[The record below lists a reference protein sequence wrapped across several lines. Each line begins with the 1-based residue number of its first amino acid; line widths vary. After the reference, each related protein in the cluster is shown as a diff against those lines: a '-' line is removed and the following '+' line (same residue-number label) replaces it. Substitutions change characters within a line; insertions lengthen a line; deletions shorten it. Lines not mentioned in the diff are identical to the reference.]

1 MAGNANIGSLFVDL
15 GIDTAAFSDGL
26 KKASSAAGGFGA
38 KFAAIG
44 KTVALAGAAM
54 AASAGAAFVTFGAQA
69 LTAADDIGDAAAR
82 IGISAEAFQK
92 LGAAASAAGGTP
104 ELMTAALDRLNVG
117 LGAFV
122 QTGGGPAAQ
131 AFKDMGLA
139 SKIASGEIQTAD
151 QAFYAAAKALEG
163 IESPAEKARISMQL
177 FGRGVGVDMVEVLL
191 AGEQSLKQYGEAA
204 ANSGRIMSNEMV
216 EKLPAMKVKLDKA
229 KLALSQMATV
239 FAGQALIGSEKFFNA
254 LGPGIT
260 EIRKIAIQVGE
271 GLRPTMEAL
280 GATFSKLAANQSLIK
295 FLKIVGTIVGGA
307 LVLNF
312 KLLAETVNLGAKALD
327 WMFQKIAPMI
337 DAIDRLMPK
346 IAAAFAPAT
355 AAMNKFTNTA
365 KKMENDVTKNSYVPD
380 MVDAIE
386 ANMARVKPIME
397 KAGKDFDKF
406 AERTKNAQRLIE
418 SLYTPREAETAGLQ
432 QILGQL
438 HEDLKDNIIT
448 MEQFIKL
455 RDRALAKITPISLES
470 GGALKSASNPILSST
485 DWIDKWKEGQTK
497 AINDN
502 DQLREAFA
510 NTFSS
515 GLSEA
520 LNGNGGDWLKTWW
533 RKTMQNAFQNAANNA
548 GKAIFD
554 WLGKSKG
561 SGGSSGGGGNWIA
574 TIASFFSKSQ
584 GFATGGSGVVGG
596 SGGPDS
602 KFVGLRLTPGELVN
616 VSKPGN
622 DNGGAGG
629 QIVIPVSL
637 GGAQIETI
645 MVDIATRQ
653 ATVVTGAALQG
664 VSTAQARQKTYS
676 RYGR

>member
-1 MAGNANIGSLFVDL
+1 MAGNANIGSLYVDL

-26 KKASSAAGGFGA
+26 KKASAGAAGFGA

-104 ELMTAALDRLNVG
+104 ELMTAALDKLNVG

-151 QAFYAAAKALEG
+151 QAFYAAAKAMEG

-177 FGRGVGVDMVEVLL
+177 FGRAAGADMLEVLA
-191 AGEQSLKQYGEAA
+191 AGEQGLKQYGEAA
-204 ANSGRIMSNEMV
+204 ANSGRIMSTEMTDRLSGL
-216 EKLPAMKVKLDKA
+216 KLQLENT
-229 KLALSQMATV
+229 KLALTQMAMV
-239 FAGQALIGSEKFFNA
+239 FAGRAIMATEDFAKSLRPAFDMAAKF
-254 LGPGIT
+254 LTP
-260 EIRKIAIQVGE
+260 AIDELKASLTKLSQNE
-271 GLRPTMEAL
+271 GLMAALRILGTMFKGLATLL
-280 GATFSKLAANQSLIK
+280 GGAVL
-295 FLKIVGTIVGGA
+295 GTIRVVITGFA
-307 LVLNF
+307 KMFDVIDLVYKAITPMVRAIEQGMNRVIAVF
-312 KLLAETVNLGAKALD
+312 K
-327 WMFQKIAPMI
+327 
-337 DAIDRLMPK
+337 
-346 IAAAFAPAT
+346 PAT
-355 AAMNKFTNTA
+355 DALNVFTNTA

-380 MVDAIE
+380 MVDAIVLHMQRSDKAFNDSAQVMQRYVE
-386 ANMARVKPIME
+386 NAKQMAADVR
-397 KAGKDFDKF
+397 AFDLMSQ
-406 AERTKNAQRLIE
+406 AERASGAISRADARAAR
-418 SLYTPREAETAGLQ
+418 PDF
-432 QILGQL
+432 LG
-438 HEDLKDNIIT
+438 NV
-448 MEQFIKL
+448 
-455 RDRALAKITPISLES
+455 
-470 GGALKSASNPILSST
+470 GALNVKDSPLAST
-485 DWIDKWKEGQTK
+485 DWIDKWKDGQTK

-502 DQLREAFA
+502 DELRSAFA
-510 NTFSS
+510 NTFSE

-520 LNGNGGDWLKTWW
+520 LNGNGGNWMKSWW
-533 RKTMQNAFQNAANNA
+533 QKTMQNAFQNAANNA
-548 GKAIFD
+548 GRILFD
-554 WLGKSKG
+554 LLNR
-561 SGGSSGGGGNWIA
+561 SGGSSGSGGGGIGDWVKV
-574 TIASFFSKSQ
+574 IASFFTKSP
-584 GFATGGSGVVGG
+584 GFATGGSFKVGG

-602 KFVGLRLTPGELVN
+602 KYIGMRLTPGEMVN

-622 DNGGAGG
+622 DNGGG

-637 GGAQIETI
+637 GGEHIETI

-653 ATVVTGAALQG
+653 ATVVTSAAFQG
-664 VSTAQARQKTYS
+664 VATSQERAKTYS

>member
-1 MAGNANIGSLFVDL
+1 MAGNANIGSLYVDL

-26 KKASSAAGGFGA
+26 KKASSGAASFGA

-82 IGISAEAFQK
+82 IGISAESFQK

-104 ELMTAALDRLNVG
+104 ELMTAALDKLNVG

-151 QAFYAAAKALEG
+151 QAFYAAAKAMEG

-177 FGRGVGVDMVEVLL
+177 FGRAAGADMLEVLA
-191 AGEQSLKQYGEAA
+191 AGEQGLKQYGEAA

-216 EKLPAMKVKLDKA
+216 DKLPAMKVKLDEA

-239 FAGQALIGSEKFFNA
+239 FAGQALISTERFFDA
-254 LGPGIT
+254 LGP
-260 EIRKIAIQVGE
+260 AISAVRGMAVQVGE
-271 GLRPTMEAL
+271 FLRPSMEAL
-280 GATFSKLAANQSLIK
+280 SASFTKLASNQAFMT
-295 FLKIVGTIVGGA
+295 FLKGVGA
-307 LVLNF
+307 LVGGTLVVGF
-312 KLLAETVNLGAKALD
+312 RAFVEVVNLAIKALD
-327 WMFQKIAPMI
+327 WAFQKIAPMVN
-337 DAIDRLMPK
+337 AIAAAVPK
-346 IAAAFAPAT
+346 IAAAFKPAT
-355 AAMNKFTNTA
+355 DAMNKFSNTA

-380 MVDAIE
+380 MVDAIVLHMQRSDKAFNDSTAVMQRYVE
-386 ANMARVKPIME
+386 NAKQMAADVR
-397 KAGKDFDKF
+397 AFDAMSQ
-406 AERTKNAQRLIE
+406 AERASGAIGRADARAARPDFLGNVGAIKVN
-418 SLYTPREAETAGLQ
+418 EAA
-432 QILGQL
+432 
-438 HEDLKDNIIT
+438 
-448 MEQFIKL
+448 
-455 RDRALAKITPISLES
+455 
-470 GGALKSASNPILSST
+470 LSST

-502 DQLREAFA
+502 DQLRSAFA
-510 NTFSS
+510 STFSD

-520 LNGNGGDWLKTWW
+520 LNGNGGNWMKTWFQ
-533 RKTMQNAFQNAANNA
+533 KTLQNAFQNGMNNIG
-548 GKAIFD
+548 GKIFD
-554 WLGKSKG
+554 LFKGGGAG
-561 SGGSSGGGGNWIA
+561 SGKSGGGIGSFVSKV
-574 TIASFFSKSQ
+574 ASFFSKSQ

-602 KFVGLRLTPGELVN
+602 KFIGMRLTPGELVN

-622 DNGGAGG
+622 DNGGG

>member
-1 MAGNANIGSLFVDL
+1 MANNGAVAALFVSM
-15 GIDTAAFSDGL
+15 GIDTAEFSEGL
-26 KKASSAAGGFGA
+26 KKAYSQAGNFGA

-82 IGISAEAFQK
+82 IGISAESFQK

-104 ELMTAALDRLNVG
+104 ELMTAALDKLNVG

-151 QAFYAAAKALEG
+151 QAFYAAAKAMEG

-177 FGRGVGVDMVEVLL
+177 FGRAAGADMLEVLA
-191 AGEQSLKQYGEAA
+191 AGEQGLKQYGEAA

-216 EKLPAMKVKLDKA
+216 EKLPAMKVKLDEA

-260 EIRKIAIQVGE
+260 EIRKIAVQVGE

-346 IAAAFAPAT
+346 IAAAFKPAT
-355 AAMNKFTNTA
+355 DAMNKFTNTA

-380 MVDAIE
+380 MVDEIVRQMQRSDKAFNDSAQVMQRYVE
-386 ANMARVKPIME
+386 SAKQMAADVR
-397 KAGKDFDKF
+397 AFDLMSQ
-406 AERTKNAQRLIE
+406 AERASGAISRADARAAR
-418 SLYTPREAETAGLQ
+418 PDF
-432 QILGQL
+432 LG
-438 HEDLKDNIIT
+438 NV
-448 MEQFIKL
+448 
-455 RDRALAKITPISLES
+455 
-470 GGALKSASNPILSST
+470 GALNVKDSPLAST
-485 DWIDKWKEGQTK
+485 DWIDKWKDGQTK

-502 DQLREAFA
+502 DQLRSAFA
-510 NTFSS
+510 NTFSD

-520 LNGNGGDWLKTWW
+520 LNGNGGNWMKTWFQ
-533 RKTMQNAFQNAANNA
+533 KTLQNAFQNAMSNL
-548 GKAIFD
+548 GGSIFD
-554 WLGKSKG
+554 MLKG
-561 SGGSSGGGGNWIA
+561 SGSSGSSGGGLGGIFKSVL
-574 TIASFFSKSQ
+574 SFFTKAP
-584 GFATGGSGVVGG
+584 GFATGGSFKVGG
-596 SGGPDS
+596 SGGTDS
-602 KFVGLRLTPGELVN
+602 KYIGMRLTPGEMVN

-622 DNGGAGG
+622 DNGG
-629 QIVIPVSL
+629 QLVIPVSL
-637 GGAQIETI
+637 GGEQIETI

-653 ATVVTGAALQG
+653 ATVVTGAAFQG
-664 VSTAQARQKTYS
+664 VSTSQSRAKTYS
-676 RYGR
+676 RFAR

>member
-1 MAGNANIGSLFVDL
+1 MANNGAVGALFATL
-15 GIDTAAFSDGL
+15 GLDTAQFSEGIA
-26 KKASSAAGGFGA
+26 KAQKSAGGFA
-38 KFAAIG
+38 SAFASVG
-44 KTVALAGAAM
+44 KSVALAGAAM
-54 AASAGAAFVTFGAQA
+54 ATSAGAAFVTFGAQA

-82 IGISAEAFQK
+82 IGISAESFQK

-104 ELMTAALDRLNVG
+104 ELMTAALDKLNVG

-139 SKIASGEIQTAD
+139 SKIASGEIKTAD
-151 QAFYAAAKALEG
+151 QAFYASVKALEG

-177 FGRGVGVDMVEVLL
+177 FGRAAGTDMLEVLA
-191 AGEQSLKQYGEAA
+191 AGEAGLKQYGEAA
-204 ANSGRIMSNEMV
+204 ANSGRIMSNEMID
-216 EKLPAMKVKLDKA
+216 KLPAMKVKLDEA

-239 FAGQALIGSEKFFNA
+239 FAGQALISTERFFDA
-254 LGPGIT
+254 LGP
-260 EIRKIAIQVGE
+260 AILVVRNMATQVGE
-271 GLRPTMEAL
+271 FLQPSLTAL
-280 GATFSKLAANQSLIK
+280 GASFSKLAANQAFMT
-295 FLKIVGTIVGGA
+295 FLKGIGA
-307 LVLNF
+307 LVGGTLVISF
-312 KLLAETVNLGAKALD
+312 KLAVDTVNLFARALD
-327 WMFQKIAPMI
+327 WTFQKIAPMI
-337 DAIDRLMPK
+337 NAIDKLMPK
-346 IAAAFAPAT
+346 IAAAFKPAT
-355 AAMNKFTNTA
+355 QAMQTFSNTA

-380 MVDAIE
+380 MVDAIVLHMQRSDKAFNDSTAVMQRYVE
-386 ANMARVKPIME
+386 NAKQMAADVR
-397 KAGKDFDKF
+397 AFD
-406 AERTKNAQRLIE
+406 AMSQAQRASDAIGRADARAARPDFLGNVGAIKVN
-418 SLYTPREAETAGLQ
+418 EAA
-432 QILGQL
+432 
-438 HEDLKDNIIT
+438 
-448 MEQFIKL
+448 
-455 RDRALAKITPISLES
+455 
-470 GGALKSASNPILSST
+470 LSST
-485 DWIDKWKEGQTK
+485 DWIDKWKDGQTK

-502 DQLREAFA
+502 DQLRSAFA
-510 NTFSS
+510 STFSD

-520 LNGNGGDWLKTWW
+520 LNGNGGNWMKTWFQ
-533 RKTMQNAFQNAANNA
+533 KTLQNAFQNAMGNLGGKLFDVLKGGGSKSGTTSGNNA
-548 GKAIFD
+548 G
-554 WLGKSKG
+554 G
-561 SGGSSGGGGNWIA
+561 WIK

-602 KFVGLRLTPGELVN
+602 KLIGMRLTPGELVN

-622 DNGGAGG
+622 DNGGMGG

>member
-1 MAGNANIGSLFVDL
+1 MAGNANIGSLYVDL

-26 KKASSAAGGFGA
+26 KKASAGAAGFGA

-82 IGISAEAFQK
+82 IGISAESFQK

-104 ELMTAALDRLNVG
+104 ELMTAALDKLNVG
-117 LGAFV
+117 LGQFQA
-122 QTGGGPAAQ
+122 TGKGPAAA
-131 AFKDMGLA
+131 AFKQLGLA
-139 SKIASGEIQTAD
+139 SQIASGEIANSE
-151 QAFYAAAKALEG
+151 QAFYAIAGALEG
-163 IESPAEKARISMQL
+163 VQNPAEKAALSARL
-177 FGRGVGVDMVEVLL
+177 FGKAAGPDMLEVLA
-191 AGEQSLKQYGEAA
+191 AGEHGLKQYGEAA

-216 EKLPAMKVKLDKA
+216 SKLPEMKVKLDEA

-254 LGPGIT
+254 LGPGI
-260 EIRKIAIQVGE
+260 EQLRKIASQVAQYVKPS
-271 GLRPTMEAL
+271 LDAL
-280 GATFSKLAANQSLIK
+280 GATFAKIGQNQSFMT
-295 FLKIVGTIVGGA
+295 FLKLTSSFMIGTFA
-307 LVLNF
+307 TSF
-312 KLLAETVNLGAKALD
+312 KVAVEVINLLAKAID
-327 WMFQKIAPMI
+327 WAFQKIAPMVM
-337 DAIDRLMPK
+337 AIDKLMPK
-346 IAAAFAPAT
+346 VTAAFGKASQALN
-355 AAMNKFTNTA
+355 AFSNTA
-365 KKMENDVTKNSYVPD
+365 KKMENDVTGNSYIPD
-380 MVDAIE
+380 MVDEVVRQMAKHNKAVYDAEEVLRQYGE
-386 ANMARVKPIME
+386 AAKQIKADWLAFE
-397 KAGKDFDKF
+397 KSGP
-406 AERTKNAQRLIE
+406 AERASGAIGRADARAARPDFLGNVGAIKVN
-418 SLYTPREAETAGLQ
+418 EAA
-432 QILGQL
+432 
-438 HEDLKDNIIT
+438 
-448 MEQFIKL
+448 
-455 RDRALAKITPISLES
+455 
-470 GGALKSASNPILSST
+470 LSST

-533 RKTMQNAFQNAANNA
+533 KKTMQNAFENAANNA

-561 SGGSSGGGGNWIA
+561 SGGSSGGGSGNWIA

-602 KFVGLRLTPGELVN
+602 KFIGMRLTPGELVN

-622 DNGGAGG
+622 DNGGG

-653 ATVVTGAALQG
+653 ATVVTGAAFNG
-664 VSTAQARQKTYS
+664 VDKAQSRSKTYS

>member
-1 MAGNANIGSLFVDL
+1 MASNANIGSLYVDL

-26 KKASSAAGGFGA
+26 KKASSGAASFGA

-82 IGISAEAFQK
+82 IGISAESFQK

-104 ELMTAALDRLNVG
+104 ELMTAALDKLNVG
-117 LGAFV
+117 LGQFQA
-122 QTGGGPAAQ
+122 TGGGPAAA
-131 AFKDMGLA
+131 AFNQLGLA
-139 SKIASGEIQTAD
+139 SKVASGEIANSE
-151 QAFYAAAKALEG
+151 QAFYAIAGALENVQN
-163 IESPAEKARISMQL
+163 PAEKAALSAKL
-177 FGRGVGVDMVEVLL
+177 FGRAAGPDMLEVLA
-191 AGEQSLKQYGEAA
+191 AGEQGLKQYGDAA

-216 EKLPAMKVKLDKA
+216 AKLPEMKIKLDEA

-239 FAGQALIGSEKFFNA
+239 FAGQALVSTEKFFDA
-254 LGPGIT
+254 LGP
-260 EIRKIAIQVGE
+260 AISAVRNMAAQVGE
-271 GLRPTMEAL
+271 FLRPSMEAL
-280 GATFSKLAANQSLIK
+280 SASFSKLASNQAFIT
-295 FLKIVGTIVGGA
+295 FLKGVGA
-307 LVLNF
+307 LVGGVLVVGF
-312 KLLAETVNLGAKALD
+312 RAFVEVVNLTARALD
-327 WMFQKIAPMI
+327 WAFQKIAPMI
-337 DAIDRLMPK
+337 SAIEKVMPR
-346 IAAAFAPAT
+346 INAAFSKASQSLN
-355 AAMNKFTNTA
+355 MFSDTA
-365 KKMENDVTKNSYVPD
+365 KKMENDVTGNSYIPD
-380 MVDAIE
+380 MVDEVVRQMDRHNKAVYDAEEVLRQYGE
-386 ANMARVKPIME
+386 AAKQIKADWIAFE
-397 KAGKDFDKF
+397 KSGP
-406 AERTKNAQRLIE
+406 AERASGAISRADARAARPDFLGNVGSIKVN
-418 SLYTPREAETAGLQ
+418 EAV
-432 QILGQL
+432 
-438 HEDLKDNIIT
+438 
-448 MEQFIKL
+448 
-455 RDRALAKITPISLES
+455 
-470 GGALKSASNPILSST
+470 LSST

-502 DQLREAFA
+502 DQLRTAFA

-520 LNGNGGDWLKTWW
+520 LNGNGGDWMKTWFQ
-533 RKTMQNAFQNAANNA
+533 KTLQNAFQNGMNNIG
-548 GKAIFD
+548 GKIFD
-554 WLGKSKG
+554 LFKGGGAG
-561 SGGSSGGGGNWIA
+561 SGKSGGGIGSFVSKV
-574 TIASFFSKSQ
+574 ASFFSKSQ

-602 KFVGLRLTPGELVN
+602 KFIGMRLTPGELVN

-622 DNGGAGG
+622 DNGGG

>member
-1 MAGNANIGSLFVDL
+1 MAGNANIGSLYVDL

-26 KKASSAAGGFGA
+26 KKASAGAAGFGA

-69 LTAADDIGDAAAR
+69 LTTADDIGDAAAR
-82 IGISAEAFQK
+82 IGISAESFQK

-104 ELMTAALDRLNVG
+104 ELMTAALDKLNVG
-117 LGAFV
+117 LGQFQA
-122 QTGGGPAAQ
+122 TGGGPAAA
-131 AFKDMGLA
+131 AFNQLGLA
-139 SKIASGEIQTAD
+139 SKVASGEIANSE
-151 QAFYAAAKALEG
+151 QAFYAIAGALENVQN
-163 IESPAEKARISMQL
+163 PAEKAALSAKL
-177 FGRGVGVDMVEVLL
+177 FGRAAGPDMLEVLA
-191 AGEQSLKQYGEAA
+191 AGEQGLKQYGEAA

-216 EKLPAMKVKLDKA
+216 DKLPAMKVKLDEA

-239 FAGQALIGSEKFFNA
+239 FAGQALISTEKFFDA
-254 LGPGIT
+254 LGP
-260 EIRKIAIQVGE
+260 AISAVRGMAVQVGE
-271 GLRPTMEAL
+271 FLRPSMEAL
-280 GATFSKLAANQSLIK
+280 SASFSKLASNQAFMT
-295 FLKIVGTIVGGA
+295 FLKGVGA
-307 LVLNF
+307 LVGGTLVVGF
-312 KLLAETVNLGAKALD
+312 KGFLEVVNLVIKALD
-327 WMFQKIAPMI
+327 WAFQKIAPMVN
-337 DAIDRLMPK
+337 AIAAAVPK

-355 AAMNKFTNTA
+355 QALQNFTNTA

-380 MVDAIE
+380 MVDAIVLHMQRSDKAFNDSTAVMQRYVE
-386 ANMARVKPIME
+386 NAKQMAADVR
-397 KAGKDFDKF
+397 AFDAMSQ
-406 AERTKNAQRLIE
+406 AERASGAIGRADARAAR
-418 SLYTPREAETAGLQ
+418 PDF
-432 QILGQL
+432 LG
-438 HEDLKDNIIT
+438 NV
-448 MEQFIKL
+448 
-455 RDRALAKITPISLES
+455 
-470 GGALKSASNPILSST
+470 GALKVNEAALSST

-502 DQLREAFA
+502 DQLRTAFA
-510 NTFSS
+510 STFSD

-520 LNGNGGDWLKTWW
+520 LNGNGGNWMKTWFQ
-533 RKTMQNAFQNAANNA
+533 KTLQNAFQNGMNNIG
-548 GKAIFD
+548 GKIFD
-554 WLGKSKG
+554 LFKGGGAG
-561 SGGSSGGGGNWIA
+561 SGKSSGGIGSFVSKV
-574 TIASFFSKSQ
+574 ASFFSKSQ

-602 KFVGLRLTPGELVN
+602 KFIGMRLTPGELVN

-622 DNGGAGG
+622 DNGGG

>member
-1 MAGNANIGSLFVDL
+1 MAGNANIGSLYVDL

-26 KKASSAAGGFGA
+26 KKASSGAASFGA

-82 IGISAEAFQK
+82 IGISAESFQK

-104 ELMTAALDRLNVG
+104 ELMTAALDKLNVG
-117 LGAFV
+117 LGQFQA
-122 QTGGGPAAQ
+122 TGKGPAAA
-131 AFKDMGLA
+131 AFNQLGLA
-139 SKIASGEIQTAD
+139 SKIASGEIKTSED
-151 QAFYAAAKALEG
+151 AFYAAAKAMEG
-163 IESPAEKARISMQL
+163 ISSPAEKAALSAKL
-177 FGRGVGVDMVEVLL
+177 FGKAAGPDMLEVLA
-191 AGEQSLKQYGEAA
+191 AGEQGLKQYGEAA
-204 ANSGRIMSNEMV
+204 ANSGRIMSNEMID
-216 EKLPAMKVKLDKA
+216 KLPEMKIKLDEA

-254 LGPGIT
+254 LGPGI
-260 EIRKIAIQVGE
+260 EQLRKIASQVAQYVKPS
-271 GLRPTMEAL
+271 LDAL
-280 GATFSKLAANQSLIK
+280 GATFAKIGQNQSFMT
-295 FLKIVGTIVGGA
+295 FLKLTSSFMIGTFA
-307 LVLNF
+307 TSF
-312 KLLAETVNLGAKALD
+312 KVAVEVINLLAKAID
-327 WMFQKIAPMI
+327 WAFQKIAPMVM
-337 DAIDRLMPK
+337 AIDKLMPK
-346 IAAAFAPAT
+346 VTAAFGKASQALN
-355 AAMNKFTNTA
+355 AFSNTA

-380 MVDAIE
+380 MVDEIVRQMERSDKAFNSSTAVMQRYVDNAKQIAADLRAFE
-386 ANMARVKPIME
+386 AMSP
-397 KAGKDFDKF
+397 
-406 AERTKNAQRLIE
+406 AERVSGAISRANARAERPDVLGNVGAIKINE
-418 SLYTPREAETAGLQ
+418 SA
-432 QILGQL
+432 
-438 HEDLKDNIIT
+438 
-448 MEQFIKL
+448 
-455 RDRALAKITPISLES
+455 
-470 GGALKSASNPILSST
+470 LSST

-520 LNGNGGDWLKTWW
+520 LNGNGGNWMKTWFQ
-533 RKTMQNAFQNAANNA
+533 KTLQNAFQNAMNN
-548 GKAIFD
+548 
-554 WLGKSKG
+554 LGGSIYDILKG
-561 SGGSSGGGGNWIA
+561 SGAGSGTSSGGIGGGWIKS
-574 TIASFFSKSQ
+574 IASFFSKSQ

-602 KFVGLRLTPGELVN
+602 KFIGMRLTPGELVN

-664 VSTAQARQKTYS
+664 VSTAQARQNTYS
-676 RYGR
+676 RYRR

>member
-26 KKASSAAGGFGA
+26 KRASASAGGFGA

-104 ELMTAALDRLNVG
+104 ELMTAALDKLNVG

-151 QAFYAAAKALEG
+151 QAFYAAAKAMEG

-177 FGRGVGVDMVEVLL
+177 FGRAAGADMLEVLA
-191 AGEQSLKQYGEAA
+191 AGEQGLKQYGEAA

-216 EKLPAMKVKLDKA
+216 EKLPAMKVKLDEA

-239 FAGQALIGSEKFFNA
+239 FAGQALVGSEKFFNA
-254 LGPGIT
+254 LGPGIA

-380 MVDAIE
+380 MVDEIVRQMQRSDKAFNDSAQVMQRYVE
-386 ANMARVKPIME
+386 NAKQMAADVR
-397 KAGKDFDKF
+397 AFDLMSQ
-406 AERTKNAQRLIE
+406 AERASGAISRADARAAR
-418 SLYTPREAETAGLQ
+418 PDF
-432 QILGQL
+432 LG
-438 HEDLKDNIIT
+438 NV
-448 MEQFIKL
+448 
-455 RDRALAKITPISLES
+455 
-470 GGALKSASNPILSST
+470 GALNVKDSPLAST

-510 NTFSS
+510 NTFSD

-520 LNGNGGDWLKTWW
+520 LNGNGGNWMKTWFQ
-533 RKTMQNAFQNAANNA
+533 KTLQNAFQNAMSNL
-548 GKAIFD
+548 GGSIFD
-554 WLGKSKG
+554 ALGKG
-561 SGGSSGGGGNWIA
+561 SGSSGGGLGGIFKSVL
-574 TIASFFSKSQ
+574 SFFTKAP
-584 GFATGGSGVVGG
+584 GFATGGSFKVGG
-596 SGGPDS
+596 SGGTDS
-602 KFVGLRLTPGELVN
+602 KYIGMRLTPGEMVN

-622 DNGGAGG
+622 DNGG
-629 QIVIPVSL
+629 QLVIPVSL
-637 GGAQIETI
+637 GGEQIETI

-653 ATVVTGAALQG
+653 ATVVTGAAFQG
-664 VSTAQARQKTYS
+664 VSTSQSRAKTYS
-676 RYGR
+676 RFAR

>member
-104 ELMTAALDRLNVG
+104 ELMTAALDKLNVG
-117 LGAFV
+117 LGQFQA
-122 QTGGGPAAQ
+122 TGKGPAAA
-131 AFKDMGLA
+131 AFAQLGLS
-139 SKIASGEIQTAD
+139 SKIASGEIKTSED
-151 QAFYAAAKALEG
+151 AFYAAAKAMEG
-163 IESPAEKARISMQL
+163 ISSPAEKAALSARL
-177 FGRGVGVDMVEVLL
+177 FGKAAGPDMLEVLA
-191 AGEQSLKQYGEAA
+191 AGEQGLKQYGEAA
-204 ANSGRIMSNEMV
+204 ANSGRIMSNEMI
-216 EKLPAMKVKLDKA
+216 EKLPAMKVKLDEA

-239 FAGQALIGSEKFFNA
+239 FAGQALISTERFFDA
-254 LGPGIT
+254 LGP
-260 EIRKIAIQVGE
+260 AIQSVRNMAVQVGE
-271 GLRPTMEAL
+271 FLRPSMEAL
-280 GATFSKLAANQSLIK
+280 SASFSKLASNQAFMT
-295 FLKIVGTIVGGA
+295 FLKGVGA
-307 LVLNF
+307 LVGGSLIIGF
-312 KLLAETVNLGAKALD
+312 KGFLEVVNLVIKALD
-327 WMFQKIAPMI
+327 WAFQKIAPMVN
-337 DAIDRLMPK
+337 AIASAVPK
-346 IAAAFAPAT
+346 IVAAFEPAT
-355 AAMNKFTNTA
+355 RALERFTNTA

-380 MVDAIE
+380 MVDEIVRQMQRSDKAFNSSE
-386 ANMARVKPIME
+386 QVMQRYVENAKQMAADVR
-397 KAGKDFDKF
+397 AFDAMSQ
-406 AERTKNAQRLIE
+406 AERASGAISRADARAAR
-418 SLYTPREAETAGLQ
+418 PDF
-432 QILGQL
+432 LG
-438 HEDLKDNIIT
+438 NVGA
-448 MEQFIKL
+448 IKVN
-455 RDRALAKITPISLES
+455 E
-470 GGALKSASNPILSST
+470 GALSST
-485 DWIDKWKEGQTK
+485 DWIDKWKDGQTK

-502 DQLREAFA
+502 DQLRSAFA
-510 NTFSS
+510 STFSE

-520 LNGNGGDWLKTWW
+520 LNGNGGNWMKTWFQ
-533 RKTMQNAFQNAANNA
+533 KTLQNAFQNAANSA

-561 SGGSSGGGGNWIA
+561 SSGSSGGGNWIA

-622 DNGGAGG
+622 DNGGG

-637 GGAQIETI
+637 GGDKIETI

-676 RYGR
+676 RFGR

>member
-1 MAGNANIGSLFVDL
+1 MAGNANIGSLYVDL

-26 KKASSAAGGFGA
+26 KKASAGAAGFGA

-82 IGISAEAFQK
+82 IGISAESFQK

-104 ELMTAALDRLNVG
+104 ELMTAALDKLNVG
-117 LGAFV
+117 LGQFQA
-122 QTGGGPAAQ
+122 TGNGPAAA
-131 AFKDMGLA
+131 AFKQLGLA
-139 SKIASGEIQTAD
+139 SQIASGEIANSE
-151 QAFYAAAKALEG
+151 QAFYAIAGALEG
-163 IESPAEKARISMQL
+163 VKNPAEKAALSAKL
-177 FGRGVGVDMVEVLL
+177 FGKAAGPDMLEVLA
-191 AGEQSLKQYGEAA
+191 AGEQGLKQYGDAA

-216 EKLPAMKVKLDKA
+216 AKLPEMKIKLDEA

-239 FAGQALIGSEKFFNA
+239 FAGQALIGAEGFFNA
-254 LGPGIT
+254 LGPGI
-260 EIRKIAIQVGE
+260 EQLRKIASQVAQYVKPS
-271 GLRPTMEAL
+271 LDAL
-280 GATFSKLAANQSLIK
+280 GATFAKIGQNQSFMT
-295 FLKIVGTIVGGA
+295 FLKLTSSFMIGTFA
-307 LVLNF
+307 TSF
-312 KLLAETVNLGAKALD
+312 KVAVEVINLLAKAID
-327 WMFQKIAPMI
+327 WAFQKIAPMVM
-337 DAIDRLMPK
+337 AIDKLMPK
-346 IAAAFAPAT
+346 VTAAFGKASQALN
-355 AAMNKFTNTA
+355 AFSNTA
-365 KKMENDVTKNSYVPD
+365 KKMENDVTGNSYIPD
-380 MVDAIE
+380 MVDEVVRQMDRHNKAVYDAEEVLRQYGE
-386 ANMARVKPIME
+386 AAKQIKADWIAFE
-397 KAGKDFDKF
+397 KSGP
-406 AERTKNAQRLIE
+406 AERASGAIGRADARAARPDFLGNVGAIKVN
-418 SLYTPREAETAGLQ
+418 EAA
-432 QILGQL
+432 
-438 HEDLKDNIIT
+438 
-448 MEQFIKL
+448 
-455 RDRALAKITPISLES
+455 
-470 GGALKSASNPILSST
+470 LSST

-502 DQLREAFA
+502 DQLRSAFA
-510 NTFSS
+510 STFSD

-520 LNGNGGDWLKTWW
+520 LNGNGGNWMKTWFQ
-533 RKTMQNAFQNAANNA
+533 KTLQNAFQNGMNNIG
-548 GKAIFD
+548 GKIFD
-554 WLGKSKG
+554 LFKGGGAG
-561 SGGSSGGGGNWIA
+561 SGKSGGGIGSFVSKV
-574 TIASFFSKSQ
+574 ASFFSKSQ

-602 KFVGLRLTPGELVN
+602 KFIGMRLTPGELVN

-622 DNGGAGG
+622 DNGGG

>member
-216 EKLPAMKVKLDKA
+216 EKLPAMKVKLDEA

-380 MVDAIE
+380 MVDEIVRQMQRSDKAFNSSTAVMQRYVDNAKQIAADLRAFE
-386 ANMARVKPIME
+386 AMSP
-397 KAGKDFDKF
+397 
-406 AERTKNAQRLIE
+406 AERVSGAISRANAR
-418 SLYTPREAETAGLQ
+418 AERPDV
-432 QILGQL
+432 LG
-438 HEDLKDNIIT
+438 NVGA
-448 MEQFIKL
+448 IKV
-455 RDRALAKITPISLES
+455 RD
-470 GGALKSASNPILSST
+470 SALSST

>member
-1 MAGNANIGSLFVDL
+1 MANNGAVAALFVSM
-15 GIDTAAFSDGL
+15 GIDTAQFSEGL
-26 KKASSAAGGFGA
+26 KEAYSQAGNFGA

-104 ELMTAALDRLNVG
+104 ELMTAALDKLNVG

-151 QAFYAAAKALEG
+151 QAFYAAAKAMEG

-177 FGRGVGVDMVEVLL
+177 FGRAAGADMLEVLA
-191 AGEQSLKQYGEAA
+191 AGEQGLKQYGEAA

-216 EKLPAMKVKLDKA
+216 EKLPAMKVKLDEA

-239 FAGQALIGSEKFFNA
+239 FAGQALISTEKFFDA
-254 LGPGIT
+254 LGP
-260 EIRKIAIQVGE
+260 AIQSVRNMAVQVGE
-271 GLRPTMEAL
+271 FLRPSLEAL
-280 GATFSKLAANQSLIK
+280 GASFSKLASNQAFIS

-312 KLLAETVNLGAKALD
+312 KLLAETVNLAAKALD

-346 IAAAFAPAT
+346 IAAAFKPAT
-355 AAMNKFTNTA
+355 AAMNKFTSTA
-365 KKMENDVTKNSYVPD
+365 KKMENDVTGNSYVPD
-380 MVDAIE
+380 MVDEIVRQMQKADKAFNSSE
-386 ANMARVKPIME
+386 QVMQRYVENAKQMAADVR
-397 KAGKDFDKF
+397 AFDLMSQ
-406 AERTKNAQRLIE
+406 AERASGAISRADARAAR
-418 SLYTPREAETAGLQ
+418 PDF
-432 QILGQL
+432 LG
-438 HEDLKDNIIT
+438 NV
-448 MEQFIKL
+448 
-455 RDRALAKITPISLES
+455 
-470 GGALKSASNPILSST
+470 GALNVKDSPLAST
-485 DWIDKWKEGQTK
+485 DWIDNWKDGQTK

-502 DQLREAFA
+502 DQLRSAFA
-510 NTFSS
+510 NTFSE

-520 LNGNGGDWLKTWW
+520 LNGNGGNWMKTWFQ
-533 RKTMQNAFQNAANNA
+533 KTLQNAFQNAMSNL
-548 GKAIFD
+548 GGSIFD
-554 WLGKSKG
+554 MLKG
-561 SGGSSGGGGNWIA
+561 SSGSSGGGLGGIFKA
-574 TIASFFSKSQ
+574 VLSFFTKAP
-584 GFATGGSGVVGG
+584 GFATGGSFKVGG
-596 SGGPDS
+596 SGGTDS
-602 KFVGLRLTPGELVN
+602 KYIGMRLTPGEMVN

-622 DNGGAGG
+622 DNGG
-629 QIVIPVSL
+629 QLVIPVSL
-637 GGAQIETI
+637 GGEQIETI

-653 ATVVTGAALQG
+653 ATVVTGAAMQG
-664 VSTAQARQKTYS
+664 VSTAQARQNTYS
-676 RYGR
+676 RVRR